1 MYRLASVRQ
10 FVLVLGLVSAVAA
23 APAAA
28 QDNPSSSPADLPLNL
43 AALSTPA
50 VPLALTTPAT
60 PAGQIFTKPPIAL
73 EQRRPSALVPLYVS
87 FASLQALDAHST
99 ARALDR
105 GAVEANPMMKGLA
118 GNTAG
123 MLAVKAAATTGVV
136 YSAERI
142 WKRNKTA
149 AVLFMVAAN
158 SAMGWVVQ
166 HNYRAVR

>member
-1 MYRLASVRQ
+1 MYRFAHVRH
-10 FVLVLGLVSAVAA
+10 FVLVVAIVSAAGA
-23 APAAA
+23 APALA
-28 QDNPSSSPADLPLNL
+28 QDHASQAEVPPHL
-43 AALSTPA
+43 AALDTQAIPPALAAPA
-50 VPLALTTPAT
+50 VP
-60 PAGQIFTKPPIAL
+60 AGQDFTPPAASL
-73 EQRRPSALVPLYVS
+73 RQQRPAALVPLYVS

-99 ARALDR
+99 TRALDR
-105 GAVEANPMMKGLA
+105 GAVEANPLMKGLA

-123 MLAVKAAATTGVV
+123 MFAVKAAATAGVV

>member
-1 MYRLASVRQ
+1 MYRFANVRQ
-10 FVLVLGLVSAVAA
+10 FVLVFAIVSAAAA
-23 APAAA
+23 APAYA
-28 QDNPSSSPADLPLNL
+28 QDRPTPLAGVPMNL
-43 AALSTPA
+43 A
-50 VPLALTTPAT
+50 ALTTPAIPLGQSFT
-60 PAGQIFTKPPIAL
+60 PPPAAL
-73 EQRRPSALVPLYVS
+73 HQQRPAALVPLYVS

-99 ARALDR
+99 TRALER
-105 GAVEANPMMKGLA
+105 GAVESNPLMKGLA

-123 MLAVKAAATTGVV
+123 MLAVKAAATAGVV

-149 AVLFMVAAN
+149 AELFMAAAN

>member
-1 MYRLASVRQ
+1 M
-10 FVLVLGLVSAVAA
+10 
-23 APAAA
+23 
-28 QDNPSSSPADLPLNL
+28 
-43 AALSTPA
+43 
-50 VPLALTTPAT
+50 
-60 PAGQIFTKPPIAL
+60 PPVAL
-73 EQRRPSALVPLYVS
+73 EQQRPAALVPLYVS

-123 MLAVKAAATTGVV
+123 MLAVKAAATAGVV

-149 AVLFMVAAN
+149 ALLFMVAAN